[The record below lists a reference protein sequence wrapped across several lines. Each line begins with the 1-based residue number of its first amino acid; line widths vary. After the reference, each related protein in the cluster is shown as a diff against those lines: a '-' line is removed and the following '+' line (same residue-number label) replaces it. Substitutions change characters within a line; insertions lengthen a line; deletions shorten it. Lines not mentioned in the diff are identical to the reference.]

1 MVSDMRC
8 HLHLGLLI
16 LLASLAL
23 AAEPLRVV
31 ATVPELG
38 AIARAVGGDDVVV
51 TVLARPS
58 DDPHRVE
65 ARPSFVVELARAELL
80 LSTGF
85 ELEIG
90 WLPPLISNARNPRI
104 RKDAGGHIEAA
115 TLVAAPIG
123 VAVGP
128 VDRSAGDVHPHG
140 NPHVLLDPAVGL
152 AMAGVT
158 AARMAELRPEAAT
171 RFSDRLQ
178 AFAQAL
184 GTALAGEAIAQQLDV
199 GKLIQLDD
207 HGRLYDFLDQQG
219 LSAQLGGWWGLL
231 HPYADAPLAADH
243 DLYPYLA
250 RRFNLRITI
259 LLEPKPGVPP
269 STRHLASV
277 AARMRD
283 GGVRALLA
291 TPYFDR
297 KAIEL
302 VAGASGARIVDLA
315 HQAGALPGTDTYIAW
330 VDANVRAI
338 AKGLAP

>member
-1 MVSDMRC
+1 MPAR
-8 HLHLGLLI
+8 
-16 LLASLAL
+16 LLAALLLLAGL
-23 AAEPLRVV
+23 TAAEPVRVV

-38 AIARAVGGDDVVV
+38 AIARSVGGEDVVV

-85 ELEIG
+85 ELEVG
-90 WLPPLISNARNPRI
+90 WLPPLVDNARNRRI
-104 RKDAGGHIEAA
+104 RKDAGGHLEAA
-115 TLVAAPIG
+115 LLVASPIG
-123 VAVGP
+123 VPVGA

-152 AMAGVT
+152 AMARQVAG
-158 AARMAELRPEAAT
+158 RLAELRPEAEA
-171 RFSDRLQ
+171 RFRQ
-178 AFAQAL
+178 RYEAFARDL
-184 GTALAGEAIAQQLDV
+184 GTALAGDAIAGRLDV
-199 GKLIQLDD
+199 AKLIQLDD
-207 HGRLYDFLDQQG
+207 HGRLQDFLAQQG
-219 LSAQLGGWWGLL
+219 LTGQLGGWWAMMRPFAG
-231 HPYADAPLAADH
+231 APVAADH

-250 RRFNLRITI
+250 RRFGLRIAV

-269 STRHLASV
+269 STRHLAQV

-283 GGVRALLA
+283 GGVKALLA

-302 VAGASGARIVDLA
+302 VAGASGARIADLA
-315 HQAGALPGTDTYIAW
+315 HQAGALPGTEEYIAW
-330 VDANVRAI
+330 IDANVKAI
-338 AKGLAP
+338 AKALAP